1 MKTTNEKFLIDMP
14 PPTISGKLHMG
25 HAFSYTQMDFLARYN
40 RMKGKE
46 LIYPFGYDNN
56 GIPTEKFA
64 YKKGIRGNDEI
75 IKLSNDT
82 SELYLKFFESINMG
96 FSNHKYNTFD
106 DLSKQI
112 AILSFNDLKE
122 KELIYKA
129 KENYSYCTKCNK
141 SIPASEIENDKHIR
155 DGGEIIE
162 KEGEGW
168 FIRTMDYKKE
178 IKEQIEKIEW
188 KPEKFKIR
196 LLNWIDEMDRDWS
209 IARMRDYGIEI
220 PGESHLKFDTWFTS
234 SLTPQLAWASHTGIA
249 SLECPI
255 FDLRFQAHDI
265 ITTWALYTIIKSYFH
280 NNQIP
285 WKKIIITGHALDKDL
300 EKISKS
306 KEEDKAPKQK
316 KTLTP
321 EYCIQ
326 QYGGE
331 GIRYWSTQNQ
341 IGNDTLIDEDIMK
354 NCKKLM
360 IKIKNAGRFIEYQK
374 TNNWLGYSE
383 AKELEWADKKE
394 QIEAY
399 FEQSEWPKA
408 YQELFDFFWKRF
420 CDTFIE
426 ESKKE
431 SCSLS
436 LEKILNEMMLY
447 WEIYFPNIK
456 EKIQ

>member
-1 MKTTNEKFLIDMP
+1 MENKFYTIDSP

-40 RMKGKE
+40 KMKGKE

-64 YKKGIRGNDEI
+64 YKKGITDNKKI
-75 IKLSNDT
+75 IELSNET
-82 SELYLKFFESINMG
+82 SDLYLKFFEEINMG
-96 FSNHKYNTFD
+96 FSNHRYNTFD
-106 DLSKQI
+106 DLSKEI

-122 KELIYKA
+122 KDLIYKG
-129 KENYSYCTKCNK
+129 KENYFYCNHCNK
-141 SIPASEIENDKHIR
+141 SIPSSEIENNKHIR

-162 KEGEGW
+162 KEGDGW

-188 KPEKFKIR
+188 KPEKFKTR

-220 PGESHLKFDTWFTS
+220 PGEPKLKFDTWFTS
-234 SLTPQLAWASHTGIA
+234 SLTPQIAWASHTGKS

-265 ITTWALYTIIKSYFH
+265 ISTWALYTIIKSYFH

-285 WKKIIITGHALDKDL
+285 WKKIIITGHALDKDG
-300 EKISKS
+300 EKIAKS
-306 KEEDKAPKQK
+306 KGNFLNPQYYID
-316 KTLTP
+316 T
-321 EYCIQ
+321 
-326 QYGGE
+326 YGGE

-341 IGNDTLIDEDIMK
+341 IGNDTLIDETTMA
-354 NCKKLM
+354 NSKKLI
-360 IKIKNAGRFIEYQK
+360 IKIKNAGKFIEFQK
-374 TNNWLGYSE
+374 SKGWLGFNKEKESE
-383 AKELEWADKKE
+383 WLNKKAE
-394 QIEAY
+394 IDGY
-399 FEQSEWPKA
+399 FEDSDWPKA
-408 YQELFDFFWKRF
+408 YQELYDFFWKKF

-426 ESKKE
+426 DSKKE
-431 SCSLS
+431 SCSES
-436 LEKILNEMMLY
+436 LEIILNEMMYY

-456 EKIQ
+456 EKIK